1 MEIKEEKFV
10 CWADAKKVLEKKAKA
25 KELGYEQK
33 NALEHLRKF
42 SKLTQK
48 NIDDMKAELD
58 KIDRLKD
65 RHKMAIIDMMPKDD
79 DDLKMMFSNEIV
91 TVSDDDK
98 KKIVK
103 IVKKFS

>member
-1 MEIKEEKFV
+1 MEIKEESFV
-10 CWADAKKVLEKKAKA
+10 SWHDAKKILEKKAKD

-48 NIDDMKAELD
+48 SRDDMMSQLD
-58 KIDRLKD
+58 KIERLKEK
-65 RHKMAIIDMMPKDD
+65 HKMAIVDILPKDD
-79 DDLKMMFSNEIV
+79 DQLRMMLSNEIV
-91 TVSDDDK
+91 TVSDEDK
-98 KKIVK
+98 KKIVS

>member
-1 MEIKEEKFV
+1 MEIVEERFV
-10 CWADAKKVLEKKAKA
+10 SWSDAKKILEKKAKE

-48 NIDDMKAELD
+48 AVADMGAELD
-58 KIDRLKD
+58 KIERLKEK
-65 RHKMAIIDMMPKDD
+65 HKAAIIDMLPQDD
-79 DDLKMMFSNEIV
+79 DELKMLFANEIV

-98 KKIVK
+98 KKIIS

>member
-1 MEIKEEKFV
+1 MEIVEERFV
-10 CWADAKKVLEKKAKA
+10 SWSDAKKILEKKAKE

-48 NIDDMKAELD
+48 AVADMGAELD
-58 KIDRLKD
+58 KIERLKEK
-65 RHKMAIIDMMPKDD
+65 HKAAIIDMLPQDD
-79 DDLKMMFSNEIV
+79 NELKMLFANEIV

-98 KKIVK
+98 KKIIS